1 MTRSVVIV
9 DGSSTGALLAP
20 AFRRKGYECIHVQS
34 AREPPA
40 ILRGAASF
48 RNDDYT
54 RNVIHDGTLHRT
66 VDALSA
72 EDLLCVV
79 AGVEPAVELADA
91 LSHSLSL
98 PGNAWETAAARRDKF
113 EMVQALQRAGL
124 RTIPTTR
131 TRSPDDALC
140 WISLN
145 GGLPTVVKP
154 PKSGG
159 TDGVTLCRSEE
170 DVRRAFV
177 ELLDRRNVLNL
188 VNDTLVVQKYM
199 PGQEYVVDTASRAGR
214 HCVTD
219 LWAYGKRVS
228 QNGASFVY
236 DHAWLLPSQGK
247 LQDELSA
254 YAAAALDA
262 LGVRWGAA
270 HCEII
275 LDEAGPVLIEVGA
288 RLCGG
293 MVPVLCA
300 AALGSGQL
308 EATVDA
314 FTDPDAFD
322 RRAANPYVLTKH
334 ALRVLLVSDVEGT
347 LQEFPL
353 MKELL
358 ALPSFHDAQIAL
370 HPGDRIS
377 KTTNFYTHPGKVDL
391 IHESRDLLELNMQQI
406 RRWEASG
413 FYRVTA

>member
-1 MTRSVVIV
+1 MTKSVVIV

-34 AREPPA
+34 APEPPA
-40 ILRGAASF
+40 VLRGAARF
-48 RNDDYT
+48 RDDDYV
-54 RNVIHDGTLHRT
+54 RNVIHDGDLHRT
-66 VDALSA
+66 VAALTA

-98 PGNAWETAAARRDKF
+98 PGNASATAAARRDKF

-131 TRSPDDALC
+131 TRSPDEALL
-140 WISLN
+140 WIVSN
-145 GGLPTVVKP
+145 GGLPAVVKP

-159 TDGVTLCRSEE
+159 TDGVTLCLSEE
-170 DVRRAFV
+170 DVRQAFMK
-177 ELLDRRNVLNL
+177 LLDRRNVWDL
-188 VNDTLVVQKYM
+188 VNDALVVQKYM
-199 PGQEYVVDTASRAGR
+199 PGKEYVVDTASRGGR

-219 LWAYGKRVS
+219 IWVYGKRVS

-236 DHAWLLPSQGK
+236 DHAWLLPSQGE
-247 LQDELSA
+247 LQDDLCS

-262 LGVRWGAA
+262 LGVRYGAA

-275 LDEAGPVLIEVGA
+275 VDEAGPVLIEVGA

-308 EATVDA
+308 EATVEA
-314 FTDPDAFD
+314 YADPDAFD
-322 RRAANPYVLTKH
+322 RRAAHPYLLTKQ
-334 ALRVLLVSDVEGT
+334 ALRVLLISNVEGT

-353 MKELL
+353 MQELS

-370 HPGDRIS
+370 RPGDHIS

-391 IHESRDLLELNMQQI
+391 IHQSHDLLEMNMQQI